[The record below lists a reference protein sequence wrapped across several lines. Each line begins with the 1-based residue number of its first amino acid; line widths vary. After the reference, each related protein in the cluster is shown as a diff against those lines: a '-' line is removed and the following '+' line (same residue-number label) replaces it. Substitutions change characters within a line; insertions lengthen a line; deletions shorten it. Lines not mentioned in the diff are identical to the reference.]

1 MLFIKVSSVPRFKT
15 KFYRVKDNKK
25 IKNKLKS
32 ISSIN
37 NPKYIIKDINHNFM
51 YNIDYFTTI
60 LKWNRIK
67 IYKDTDLGRVI
78 KVKREMCTA
87 PDKNNITHT
96 KSKYLYLEDYEFGE
110 GNDRYIRNN
119 LWYFFKRFKKG
130 IK

>member
-1 MLFIKVSSVPRFKT
+1 MLFIKVSSAPRFKT
-15 KFYRVKDNKK
+15 KFYRVRDINKY
-25 IKNKLKS
+25 NKLKN

-37 NPKYIIKDINHNFM
+37 NPKYVIKNINHN

-78 KVKREMCTA
+78 KVKREMYPA

-130 IK
+130 VK